1 MSAPPAD
8 RTRSGMALGAAVGW
22 VIGFLA
28 FRARLRGAY
37 FALLNRAE
45 IVGLRAALAHDPAAR
60 DGWELDRA
68 EALEA
73 AGRLREAGAA
83 VTAVLRGNPH
93 DVRALEALDWL
104 IVLLQGR
111 ALTSSRLK
119 LGGVYVLPLV
129 SPYVAEEPDGPVAGA
144 DPGFRL
150 GRSWS
155 VESPTGR

>member
-1 MSAPPAD
+1 MFED
-8 RTRSGMALGAAVGW
+8 AVHEFDLDISLRDAGCD
-22 VIGFLA
+22 GDLSPER
-28 FRARLRGAY
+28 RAIANLCVGTGSDDAY
-37 FALLNRAE
+37 YSMRE
-45 IVGLRAALAHDPAAR
+45 
-60 DGWELDRA
+60 
-68 EALEA
+68 
-73 AGRLREAGAA
+73 LREAMLLVFERDARGRGKLCEILQNECDDLQRA
-83 VTAVLRGNPH
+83 VYYALAGRGI
-93 DVRALEALDWL
+93 VRALEALDWL